1 MLPLKKLVDSGTIRI
16 IDLVVLHKDGDGTV
30 TTVELEGLDPDEAA
44 LFSDLDGD
52 VMGLLNEED
61 IAFAGAALAPGNSAA
76 ILVWE
81 DLWVSGFARD
91 VEDAGGQVVGHDAA
105 ARGPSETGHPDRGR
119 VRGAEGQDPR
129 QLTPGSSPA
138 RSGYAAASRLST
150 VDAG

>member
-1 MLPLKKLVDSGTIRI
+1 MFMEFGPMEWIEIGFPGSKLSRGVVLPLKKLVDSGTIRI
-16 IDLVVLHKDGDGTV
+16 IDLVVLHKDGDGIV

-81 DLWVSGFARD
+81 DLWVSGFARE
-91 VEDAGGQVVGHDAA
+91 VEEAGGQVVGHDKVPDGLAHAA
-105 ARGPSETGHPDRGR
+105 L
-119 VRGAEGQDPR
+119 Q
-129 QLTPGSSPA
+129 
-138 RSGYAAASRLST
+138 AAS
-150 VDAG
+150 AGGGLT